1 MNARLRVETPGMLTT
16 VQDLGRMGYEHMGVP
31 PSGAMDPGALR
42 LANALVGNPPN
53 SAALEFTVLGGRL
66 KVLDADCAIAF
77 GGTAALH
84 LGETGAW
91 PARALAPWQ
100 SHRLPAGAT
109 LTIGPL
115 ERGVRGYLAVSG
127 GIAVPPVLGSAS
139 TLTRARLGG
148 LDGRA
153 LARGDVLDTGESRRR
168 SPRRWLASG
177 DAGWFYRAAP
187 VGVVLGPQQDH
198 FASGEIERFLGATYR
213 LAPQSDRMGLRLE
226 GPAIAHAKGADIIT
240 DPIAAGSIQI
250 PGAGQP
256 LIAMNDRQTTGGYPK
271 IATVISA
278 DLPRLAQMRP
288 GPPVRFESL
297 EPAQAVQRWRD
308 YSDWIRDR
316 EAALRADPNFPIF
329 PLLFP

>member
-16 VQDLGRMGYEHMGVP
+16 VQDLGRTGYEHMGVP

-53 SAALEFTVLGGRL
+53 SAALEFTVLGSRL

-77 GGTAALH
+77 AGTAALH
-84 LGETGAW
+84 LGATGAW

-148 LDGRA
+148 INGRA
-153 LARGDVLDTGESRRR
+153 LARGDVLDTGDSRGR

-177 DAGWFYRAAP
+177 DAGWFYRDAP

-198 FASGEIERFLGATYR
+198 FAPDEIERFLGATYR

-288 GPPVRFESL
+288 GQPVRFESL

>member
-1 MNARLRVETPGMLTT
+1 MSARLRIDTPGMLTT
-16 VQDLGRMGYEHMGVP
+16 VQDLGRSGYEHMGVP

-42 LANALVGNPPN
+42 LANALVGNTPN
-53 SAALEFTVLGGRL
+53 SAALEFTLLGGRL
-66 KVLDADCAIAF
+66 TVLDADCAIAF
-77 GGTAALH
+77 AGSAPLHVGATGTS
-84 LGETGAW
+84 
-91 PARALAPWQ
+91 PARALPPWQ
-100 SHRLPAGAT
+100 SHRVSAGAT

-115 ERGVRGYLAVSG
+115 ERGVRGYLAVGG
-127 GIAVPPVLGSAS
+127 GIAVTPVLGSAS

-153 LARGDVLDTGESRRR
+153 LTRGDVLVTRESRRR
-168 SPRRWLASG
+168 APRRWLATR
-177 DAGWFYRAAP
+177 DAGWFYRDAP

-198 FASGEIERFLGATYR
+198 FSPVEIERFLGATYR
-213 LAPQSDRMGLRLE
+213 LAPQSDRMGLRLQ

-288 GPPVRFESL
+288 GQPVRFEAL

-316 EAALRADPNFPIF
+316 EDALRSDPNFSIF